1 MYKLYFRFIN
11 NLNYNIIFLITEII
25 KKLLKSILIIEI
37 KDKIKTDE

>member
-37 KDKIKTDE
+37 KDN

>member
-25 KKLLKSILIIEI
+25 KKII
-37 KDKIKTDE
+37 KIYFNYRNKR